1 MLSETCALSLKDWQ
15 PIRRKDSKSNLAIEN
30 SKGDKKPAETPP
42 LDDLGLP
49 TVETQET
56 NTDQGEMRV
65 VSATTVLG
73 FEDSILAKPV
83 EAGVDSQMDS
93 PASSF
98 QRELEAAFNGD
109 VVHGEAMAVSLP
121 NRAVSTQE
129 GWAKLF
135 CIELFHFI
143 CFLKKKIIYI
153 YTSIDSLKNSWTQDL
168 GVWEVSS
175 DEENVTIS
183 SKTSSANQ
191 DVIQALMTMQ
201 AILGSFWPFVWFIS
215 ACMCVNVLYLYIWIC
230 CMCECIYSS
239 WGTCAH
245 VYMCI

>member
-109 VVHGEAMAVSLP
+109 VVHGEAIAVSLP

-143 CFLKKKIIYI
+143 CF
-153 YTSIDSLKNSWTQDL
+153 
-168 GVWEVSS
+168 
-175 DEENVTIS
+175 
-183 SKTSSANQ
+183 
-191 DVIQALMTMQ
+191 
-201 AILGSFWPFVWFIS
+201 FF
-215 ACMCVNVLYLYIWIC
+215 
-230 CMCECIYSS
+230 
-239 WGTCAH
+239 
-245 VYMCI
+245 